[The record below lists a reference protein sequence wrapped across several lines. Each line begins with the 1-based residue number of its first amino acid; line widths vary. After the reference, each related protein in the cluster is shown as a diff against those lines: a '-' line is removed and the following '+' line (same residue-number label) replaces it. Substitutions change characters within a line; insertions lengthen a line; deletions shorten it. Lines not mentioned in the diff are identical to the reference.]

1 MVSNPTQVLQTE
13 INRLRGENDSLQN
26 ELFNLRSF
34 VTALQSLI
42 SAEERYNTNEDL
54 LRLLSQIVQQTL
66 DLLSAPD
73 GSLLLL
79 DPDTSELEFVI
90 VHGAAR
96 TLIGQ
101 RLKPKEGIAGWVAST
116 GKACVVKDVRT
127 DPRFSSRMDESAD
140 FKTQSIAAAPL
151 IGNGRVL
158 GVVEVLNKPGDVP
171 FNDLDQ
177 ALLILLC
184 RFAGEALA
192 NIEEAGRQQEL
203 TRPPSFD
210 AE

>member
-1 MVSNPTQVLQTE
+1 MVSNPTQVLQAE
-13 INRLRGENDSLQN
+13 INRLRGENDTLQN
-26 ELFNLRSF
+26 ELFNLRNF

-42 SAEERYNTNEDL
+42 SAEEKYKTNEDL

-79 DPDTSELEFVI
+79 DPDTGELEFVI

-96 TLIGQ
+96 SLIGQ

-116 GKACVVKDVRT
+116 GKACIVRDVRT
-127 DPRFSSRMDESAD
+127 DPRFSARMDESAD

-158 GVVEVLNKPGDVP
+158 GVVEVINQPGDTP

-192 NIEEAGRQQEL
+192 TIEEAGHQ
-203 TRPPSFD
+203 
-210 AE
+210 